1 MSDERLSYLI
11 ARYFQNLATEKEKD
25 ELMPLL
31 EDPQN
36 KEVIEE
42 MMSHFWEE
50 SNSGTAIFSKEK
62 SNEILNEILKDSSVS
77 EPKIHNDRKWRWLY
91 SAAAIFIVLLSS
103 ALIYRLAFQSTDSQH
118 KPAKTY
124 AKANITPGR
133 NRAVL
138 TLSNGSAV
146 DLDSMKRG
154 SLAQGN
160 SIITSTGGQ
169 LLYQTDKNRAPEIAY
184 NILTTPKGG
193 QYQMT
198 LSDGSRV
205 WLNAASSIRFPVTFT
220 GKQRPVEITGEA
232 YFEVAKNP
240 NQPFVVS
247 LNGMEIK
254 VLGTHFNVNGYP
266 DEEGIKTTLLEGS
279 VKISK
284 GQATVVL
291 APGQQADLISSGKMS
306 LLDDADIEK
315 AVSWKDGYFHFNKS
329 DLQTVMRELS
339 RWYDIDII
347 YENPNRTSQYSFSGD
362 VEKSLSLSAVLRIL
376 EKSNVHFRIEERRLI
391 VTP

>member
-11 ARYFQNLATEKEKD
+11 ARYFQNLATDKEKD

-62 SNEILNEILKDSSVS
+62 SNEMLNEILKDSSVS

-198 LSDGSRV
+198 LSDGSKV

-284 GQATVVL
+284 GPATVVL
-291 APGQQADLISSGKMS
+291 APGQQADLVSSGKMS

>member
-1 MSDERLSYLI
+1 MPDERLSYLI

-50 SNSGTAIFSKEK
+50 SNSGTAIFSREK

-291 APGQQADLISSGKMS
+291 APGQQAD
-306 LLDDADIEK
+306 
-315 AVSWKDGYFHFNKS
+315 
-329 DLQTVMRELS
+329 
-339 RWYDIDII
+339 
-347 YENPNRTSQYSFSGD
+347 
-362 VEKSLSLSAVLRIL
+362 
-376 EKSNVHFRIEERRLI
+376 
-391 VTP
+391 